1 MIRKLVVIL
10 LSSIIC
16 LLGVV
21 PALAQG
27 QYSTLGE
34 YEKVTG
40 KTIETFSE
48 APMLKTKV
56 ATGELLPVKQRLP
69 EDFVVIEPLEEIG
82 QYGGTA
88 RVFSIAPGHPGD
100 GAYIS
105 GQEPILRVASDLKTT
120 IPNIA
125 RKWELSEDG
134 KTLTL
139 YLRKGMKWSDGYPF
153 TADDIMYWWE
163 DMVLNDEL
171 TPVKPVQYWAPGG
184 ELMKVE
190 KVDDYTVRFRFAAP
204 YPNVPMLLSG
214 PEGFW
219 KAQYPK
225 HYLSQFHIK
234 YNSKAN
240 ELAKERGFDFWHQ
253 LHIEM
258 TLNWCSLMRYP
269 DVPTINAFKCVERTA
284 SHLLYERNP
293 YYWKVDTEGN
303 QLPYIDRILVKKVED
318 IEMYTAKI
326 VTGEADFAARETSLE
341 NYPLYVESAEKAGY
355 RVLPWP
361 SGFGTMVL
369 YQLNLTCKDPV
380 LREIF
385 LDVRF
390 RRAMSLAL
398 NREEINE
405 ILFFGMGKPGQ
416 WTLISK
422 SILYEPRFA
431 QAYAQY
437 DPEEANRLLDEMGL
451 EWDRKHEYRLRPDGK
466 RLVWT
471 NEYYPG
477 GMNIAGEAT
486 SELAVR
492 YWKEIGCQVLLKP
505 ITGELS
511 LQRAAANEI
520 YMNLWIGDRGTDM
533 AFFTGDLKWFVPMN
547 TGWEMSYGVEWAR
560 WYQSEGKAGEEPPEK
575 VKQIYEWRQELLATM
590 DEEERILMGK
600 NILASQAENVW
611 AIGTVAEVP
620 VPIIVRKNLRNIP
633 EEGLYTWDVLYTMP
647 QHPEQFFFKQK

>member
-1 MIRKLVVIL
+1 MIRKLVVVL

-40 KTIETFSE
+40 KTIETFNE
-48 APMLKTKV
+48 APMLRTKV
-56 ATGELLPVKQRLP
+56 AAGELPPVKQRLP
-69 EDFVVIEPLEEIG
+69 EEPVVVEPLEEIG

-105 GQEPILRVASDLKTT
+105 GEEPVLRVASDLKTT

-171 TPVKPVQYWAPGG
+171 TPVKPTAWWAPGG

-204 YPNVPMLLSG
+204 YPIAPMLLGG
-214 PEGFW
+214 PEGYW
-219 KAQYPK
+219 KAQNPK

-234 YNSKAN
+234 YNPKAN
-240 ELAKERGFDFWHQ
+240 ELAKERGFDFWYQ
-253 LHIEM
+253 LHGDR
-258 TLNWCSLMRYP
+258 TLSWCSLMRNP
-269 DVPTINAFKCVERTA
+269 GVPTINAFKCVEKTA

-326 VTGEADFAARETSLE
+326 VTGETDFAARETSLE

-405 ILFFGMGKPGQ
+405 ILFFGMGKPAQ
-416 WTLISK
+416 WTLIST

-437 DPEEANRLLDEMGL
+437 DPGEANRLLDEMGL
-451 EWDRKHEYRLRPDGK
+451 EWDKKHEYRLRPDGK

-471 NEYYPG
+471 NEYYAG

-486 SELAVR
+486 SELAAR

-511 LQRAAANEI
+511 TIRAEANEI

-533 AFFTGDLKWFVPMN
+533 AFFTGDMRWFMPLSY
-547 TGWEMSYGVEWAR
+547 GWEMTYGVEWAR
-560 WYQSEGKAGEEPPEK
+560 WYLTKGKAGEEPPEK
-575 VKQIYEWRQELLATM
+575 VKQLYEWRKKVMSTM
-590 DEEERILMGK
+590 DEEERIQMGK
-600 NILASQAENVW
+600 KILASQAENVW
-611 AIGTVAEVP
+611 VIGTVAEVP
-620 VPIIVRKNLRNIP
+620 VPIIVNKLLRNIP
-633 EEGLYTWDVLYTMP
+633 EEGLYTWDVTYTMP
-647 QHPEQFFFKQK
+647 QHPEQWFFKQN